1 MLLVRVCEFV
11 RKVCCGTEGREM
23 DESETYVCLE
33 EWSSMQSAKEEGI
46 NESGGDQGEGEKV

>member
-1 MLLVRVCEFV
+1 MVRVCEVV

-33 EWSSMQSAKEEGI
+33 EWSSVQSAKEEGI